1 MPIPPSTRTRLE
13 KMANDNGFDLPVED
27 QGDWLLIHSSR
38 VPLRMWLSVR
48 GGSVYLAALSQLHVA
63 RALSEHGNELTNPIP
78 KGACA
83 VRTVSDLLSLH
94 RLVRRAFQLS
104 STLPDELLHTFLR
117 KTESLPRQTEV
128 ERLVVQRIGQDVFR
142 QGLLDCWEGRCA
154 ITGLA
159 IPELLR
165 SSHIKP
171 WADCETD
178 AERLDIWNGFLLAP
192 HLDAAFDRG
201 FVTVRSDGSIEVSPS
216 VSAEDRARLG
226 IDKPLRIA
234 KLSDPHKPYLT
245 WHWERVFRGG

>member
-1 MPIPPSTRTRLE
+1 MSIPPSTRTRLE

-142 QGLLDCWEGRCA
+142 QGLLDFWEGRCA
-154 ITGLA
+154 VTGLA
-159 IPELLR
+159 IPEEHERHSPYEPVRPATGPARGAEIARFPLARALR
-165 SSHIKP
+165 
-171 WADCETD
+171 C
-178 AERLDIWNGFLLAP
+178 
-192 HLDAAFDRG
+192 RG
-201 FVTVRSDGSIEVSPS
+201 VIGPS
-216 VSAEDRARLG
+216 R
-226 IDKPLRIA
+226 
-234 KLSDPHKPYLT
+234 T
-245 WHWERVFRGG
+245 